1 MQKAAR
7 DKKALTLGQAALDAS
22 IPHHRR
28 TYKGGT
34 LHGDTISFQ
43 DAGQRYDV
51 RFAGPIAGPGK
62 AWNLYVLHDMSY
74 EPNTAS
80 QSIFS
85 AGTDRLDNLWTKR

>member
-1 MQKAAR
+1 
-7 DKKALTLGQAALDAS
+7 
-22 IPHHRR
+22 
-28 TYKGGT
+28 
-34 LHGDTISFQ
+34 
-43 DAGQRYDV
+43 V

-74 EPNTAS
+74 EPNAAS